1 MYFIYFPVNR
11 CVDHFAE
18 ELSVSCQFIFLYDLE
33 HDESQPAS
41 ANVIR
46 ILLGME
52 LKIFTYLDII
62 MTFTICYILTFV
74 DNMS

>member
-1 MYFIYFPVNR
+1 MRGPFRRGAV
-11 CVDHFAE
+11 CL
-18 ELSVSCQFIFLYDLE
+18 LSVHFLYDLE

-41 ANVIR
+41 ANVIL

-52 LKIFTYLDII
+52 LKTFTYLDII

-74 DNMS
+74 DDMR